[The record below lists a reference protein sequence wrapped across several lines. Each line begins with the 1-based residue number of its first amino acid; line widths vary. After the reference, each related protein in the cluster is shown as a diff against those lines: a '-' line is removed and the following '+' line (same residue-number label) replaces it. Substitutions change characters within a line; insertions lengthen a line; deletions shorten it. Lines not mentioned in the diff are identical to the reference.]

1 MQNKTLLRTQLRA
14 KRRSLSP
21 KQQRVAAKKLSFR
34 ISQSIAF
41 KKAKNIA
48 FYFAND
54 GEICLKDT
62 IKLAMKH
69 RKRCFAPVVTRKTL
83 NFKEIFYFRKFV
95 LNKFGIPEPNARA
108 NTIPAHKIDLV
119 LLPLVGFDLVGN
131 RLGMG
136 GGFYDQTFAFV
147 NKKSVGTCKLMGTA
161 HECQRLTQLCPDPWD
176 IPLHYVATESRL
188 LKLND

>member
-69 RKRCFAPVVTRKTL
+69 RKRCFAPKCWNLQTYGHRTRMST
-83 NFKEIFYFRKFV
+83 V
-95 LNKFGIPEPNARA
+95 
-108 NTIPAHKIDLV
+108 NTA
-119 LLPLVGFDLVGN
+119 LPRPLGYSPSLRRN
-131 RLGMG
+131 RVQAT
-136 GGFYDQTFAFV
+136 QT
-147 NKKSVGTCKLMGTA
+147 
-161 HECQRLTQLCPDPWD
+161 
-176 IPLHYVATESRL
+176 
-188 LKLND
+188 